1 MVGFVET
8 KVEQTKIKQ
17 DFVGYALTKQVAG
30 YKHFP
35 GGARLPE
42 KLWASSAVKVTDDAV
57 TTLPCWTESES
68 TLTTRSSQNVQN
80 MTLYSWYKN

>member
-1 MVGFVET
+1 MRTSEDKKTYVMVGFVET

-42 KLWASSAVKVTDDAV
+42 KL
-57 TTLPCWTESES
+57 
-68 TLTTRSSQNVQN
+68 
-80 MTLYSWYKN
+80 